1 MLWTPEL
8 IPRLFQIGALKAMLD
23 EAGVPLNHIKPH
35 GQWVRPR
42 GNDILTMQYISMQND
57 DTISDAAMKAISHFK
72 VPVYGLPG
80 TLHETKAAK
89 YGVEFVPEA
98 FVDVNY
104 NAEGVLL
111 GVPGSRK
118 PTPEGIYDATLQL
131 ATKGKVPAVDFVPVD
146 VGVAGKPF
154 TLCLHSDFA
163 SCVDNVKAARRA
175 VDEAN
180 ESLYP

>member
-1 MLWTPEL
+1 
-8 IPRLFQIGALKAMLD
+8 
-23 EAGVPLNHIKPH
+23 
-35 GQWVRPR
+35 
-42 GNDILTMQYISMQND
+42 MQSD

-89 YGVEFVPEA
+89 YGVPFVPEA

-104 NAEGVLL
+104 NAKGNLL

-118 PTPEGIYDATLQL
+118 MNADDIYRITMQMATESEI
-131 ATKGKVPAVDFVPVD
+131 PAADYTMVDI
-146 VGVAGKPF
+146 GVSGRPF
-154 TLCLHSDFA
+154 TLCLHSDFPD
-163 SCVDNVKAARRA
+163 CIENVKAARKA

-180 ESLYP
+180 AKLYS